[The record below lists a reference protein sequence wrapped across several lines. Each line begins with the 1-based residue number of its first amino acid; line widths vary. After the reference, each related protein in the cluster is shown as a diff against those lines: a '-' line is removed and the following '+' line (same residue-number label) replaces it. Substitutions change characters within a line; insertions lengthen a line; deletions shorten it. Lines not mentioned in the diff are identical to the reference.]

1 VIICDT
7 SGLVAAYSGKDP
19 RQRLVADLL
28 GNDPGPLILS
38 PFVLAELDYL
48 MARRAAVGAEL
59 NVLSDVA
66 SGIYTLA
73 EFDRFDVGQAATI
86 VDRYQQMDIGI
97 ADASL
102 VVLAAKYRTTRL
114 LTFDERHFRAI
125 RPLHAAAFTL
135 LPADSAKKSG

>member
-7 SGLVAAYSGKDP
+7 SGLVAAYSGKDS
-19 RQRLVADLL
+19 RRRLVTDLL

-135 LPADSAKKSG
+135 LPADSAQKSG

>member
-7 SGLVAAYSGKDP
+7 SGLVAAYSGNDP
-19 RQRLVADLL
+19 RQRQITDLL
-28 GNDPGPLILS
+28 GDDPGPLILS

-48 MARRAAVGAEL
+48 MAKRAGVRAEL

-66 SGIYTLA
+66 SGVYTLA
-73 EFDRFDVGQAATI
+73 EFDRFDAGQAATL
-86 VDRYQQMDIGI
+86 VERYRQMDIGI

-102 VVLAAKYRTTRL
+102 IVLAAKYQTTRL
-114 LTFDERHFRAI
+114 LTLDERHFRAI

-135 LPADSAKKSG
+135 LPADG

>member
-1 VIICDT
+1 MIICDT
-7 SGLVAAYSGKDP
+7 SGLVAAYSGNDP

-28 GNDPGPLILS
+28 RKDPGPLILS

-48 MARRAAVGAEL
+48 TATRAGVRAEL
-59 NVLSDVA
+59 NLLGDVA
-66 SGIYTLA
+66 SGIYTVA
-73 EFDRFDVGQAATI
+73 HFDRFDVGQAVTL
-86 VDRYQQMDIGI
+86 VERYQQMNIGI

-125 RPLHAAAFTL
+125 RPLHADAFAL
-135 LPADSAKKSG
+135 LPADG